1 MDRRLLDYIPELE
14 LPAIDAPRTAAEA
27 EDEADEL
34 DDDVEM
40 TLAAELLEVSGPAE
54 LASFLADLV
63 ARVGPAGAARLRTP
77 LGQAVVG
84 ILRRAVGQ
92 LLPIRAT
99 GDAADLKLRAAKIF
113 GIEIEGLS
121 PEDKEFAVARA
132 VVRFAAATVINA
144 MQAGPGLAAGAGA
157 RSAGAGCAAAP
168 VAKVQAALAQ
178 AARQHAPG
186 LLAQAAKGPAKGPA
200 QRPVQSPAQ
209 RPVQR
214 PAQGRWQRKGNRIVV
229 LDC

>member
-14 LPAIDAPRTAAEA
+14 LPAIDAPRAAAEA
-27 EDEADEL
+27 EAGADEL

-40 TLAAELLEVSGPAE
+40 ALAAELLEVSGPAE
-54 LASFLADLV
+54 LASFLADMV
-63 ARVGPAGAARLRTP
+63 AQVGPAGVAGLRSP

-84 ILRRAVGQ
+84 ILTRAVGQ
-92 LLPIRAT
+92 MLPIRAT

-121 PEDKEFAVARA
+121 PEDKEFTVARA

-144 MQAGPGLAAGAGA
+144 MQPGPGLGAGTGAGAGA
-157 RSAGAGCAAAP
+157 RSAGAGRAAAP

-186 LLAQAAKGPAKGPA
+186 LLAQAAKGPAR
-200 QRPVQSPAQ
+200 RPTQE
-209 RPVQR
+209 
-214 PAQGRWQRKGNRIVV
+214 GRWQRQGNRIVV